1 MIGSLKLLLELTNG
15 SRLGYTTRIRL
26 RVESRGVMELY
37 GEEEGNNR
45 GFLTRLVS
53 AIYLVMYV
61 LCCLSFDVSI
71 VTPLNDSR
79 VFTEMSM
86 IKGVTG
92 NVIVE

>member
-1 MIGSLKLLLELTNG
+1 MESING
-15 SRLGYTTRIRL
+15 SRLGYTTRIRP
-26 RVESRGVMELY
+26 RVESRRVMELF

-45 GFLTRLVS
+45 GFLYRLVS

-79 VFTEMSM
+79 VYTEMSR

-92 NVIVE
+92 NVIAE

>member
-1 MIGSLKLLLELTNG
+1 M
-15 SRLGYTTRIRL
+15 GYTTRIRP
-26 RVESRGVMELY
+26 RVESRGVMELFV
-37 GEEEGNNR
+37 EEEGDNR
-45 GFLTRLVS
+45 GFLYRLVS

-79 VFTEMSM
+79 VYTEMSR

-92 NVIVE
+92 NVIAE